1 MSTLCLRIGIVTSGF
16 ARNHR
21 KRGDYISLI
30 AACVTA
36 AKSRNMH
43 QRKSEGE
50 HGTYI
55 QVQDIED
62 EVDSLI

>member
-1 MSTLCLRIGIVTSGF
+1 MLYEVF
-16 ARNHR
+16 ALYN
-21 KRGDYISLI
+21 YISLI
-30 AACVTA
+30 AAWVTA
-36 AKSRNMH
+36 VKSRNMH